1 MIDSSQNL
9 LHLAGIPLMTH
20 AEWSGGSIFAEI
32 GPGGFLVLGFL
43 SLDDGFS
50 AAAIMKGGGGE
61 RWFLPR
67 RLKSN
72 GER

>member
-1 MIDSSQNL
+1 
-9 LHLAGIPLMTH
+9 MTH

-32 GPGGFLVLGFL
+32 GGPGGFLVLGFL

-50 AAAIMKGGGGE
+50 AAAIMQGGGGE
-61 RWFLPR
+61 RWFLLPR